1 MKTLFL
7 AVEKNLTL
15 YFGQWTGTVDTLR
28 ILLLFWRSSSRLSIY
43 DRECCPVSILLPGTG
58 LPLPDGAGLGRGEG
72 RRDEDTE
79 FVTP

>member
-1 MKTLFL
+1 M
-7 AVEKNLTL
+7 TL
-15 YFGQWTGTVDTLR
+15 YFGQWTGTADTLR
-28 ILLLFWRSSSRLSIY
+28 ILLLFCRRSSWVTSSRLSIY
-43 DRECCPVSILLPGTG
+43 DRECCPLSILLPGTG